1 MYITDYNNYN
11 NDSDTSSRFSEEHD
25 QLDLLTT
32 RINKNLEKISNL
44 QDSGLELLISV
55 NQRHGPINKT
65 CRVVPEVRD
74 QINVVLEKAIEP
86 SIKLGKKISNDID
99 RVLSIMSQS
108 DDVYKR
114 WSRKRDHET
123 TEVGKN
129 DEKREKYQIKR
140 IKVDDIIK
148 KGTIVAA
155 KAPKS
160 FDPDENW
167 ILAKIVNY
175 RADIKKYEVED
186 ADEEAKG
193 PGERFKV
200 EAKNIIR
207 IPINSSNNNN
217 NHHNHTNNNHLKEM
231 QELPEF
237 PVSHL
242 VYALYPK
249 TTCFYKASVVV
260 PPSKLKSR
268 SKSKS
273 QLNRYLLAFEED
285 DNALRY
291 VDALYVLD
299 ISEHKA

>member
-1 MYITDYNNYN
+1 MYITDHSNNYN
-11 NDSDTSSRFSEEHD
+11 NDSDTSSRFSEEQD

-99 RVLSIMSQS
+99 RVLLIMSQS

-114 WSRKRDHET
+114 WSRKRDRET
-123 TEVGKN
+123 IEVREN
-129 DEKREKYQIKR
+129 DEKHQIKR
-140 IKVDDIIK
+140 IKV
-148 KGTIVAA
+148 
-155 KAPKS
+155 
-160 FDPDENW
+160 
-167 ILAKIVNY
+167 
-175 RADIKKYEVED
+175 YEVED
-186 ADEEAKG
+186 ADEETKG
-193 PGERFKV
+193 PGGE
-200 EAKNIIR
+200 
-207 IPINSSNNNN
+207 
-217 NHHNHTNNNHLKEM
+217 T

-260 PPSKLKSR
+260 PPKD
-268 SKSKS
+268 
-273 QLNRYLLAFEED
+273 N
-285 DNALRY
+285 NALRY

-299 ISEHKA
+299 ISEHKP